1 MIINHLIPFEINI
14 SLLIDIVEKYRLEA
28 EIEELV
34 QTSFLGAETRYSEN
48 EALLNMKLKNQKK
61 NLIKVQVYYYFT
73 NYWSTLDHK
82 ESLNIVS

>member
-48 EALLNMKLKNQKK
+48 EALLNMKLKKNKK
-61 NLIKVQVYYYFT
+61 KT
-73 NYWSTLDHK
+73 
-82 ESLNIVS
+82 